1 MYCVMEILGMYRIVL
16 FILFPTILS
25 MAYIYLCYKRLPFEY
40 DGKMIRRIYY
50 LLVLIYLTGL
60 SFSFSEEISSIKI
73 LRVENNIINFGLVL
87 LVLFCLFFIWEYIFV
102 SCKTFKSIKIK
113 DVEVSMD
120 EVGVIKYVDKLQE
133 KEIKCLYS
141 IIDAKINM
149 TQFIDSYIMTN
160 ELNPSVSYK
169 DIITEYQNKR
179 GNIKVYVYNE
189 TSEGLNTIQ
198 QKHEL
203 NNHDFSSILYVLN
216 HAGYYISREVSKKN
230 HIYVRI
236 RTKYLDYDI
245 IVVLESD
252 FLIDNEYLILIDL
265 VHYFENKVELEIM
278 KETCS

>member
-1 MYCVMEILGMYRIVL
+1 MYRIVL